1 MATDVGQ
8 TENQPTT
15 SEKNQSAEGEVKQDA
30 QLNGVANDEGKGDAP
45 LTDKTVIICK
55 VSGTVKWFN
64 VRNGYG
70 FINRDD
76 TGEDVFVHQTAITK
90 NNSKKYL
97 RSVGDGEKVMFD
109 VVKGDKGMAEA
120 ANVTGPDGDEVEGS
134 KYAPDRRTY
143 RNKTPRGGS
152 RGRGGPRGGRRPRK
166 SERNSGDSGEADN
179 GHDDR
184 ADNYNNERAAEGTGD
199 GDEPKNAPRS
209 NPRGRGRG
217 GPRGGGRGRGRG
229 RGGYRGDSRGRGRG
243 GYRGDRPKRDGDGG
257 EGRQDNGPV
266 DGESRP
272 PRRGRGR
279 GRGQRRGGR
288 GRGRGRGGQDGG
300 FKPE

>member
-8 TENQPTT
+8 TENKPTA
-15 SEKNQSAEGEVKQDA
+15 EKTAEVEVNQDA
-30 QLNGVANDEGKGDAP
+30 ALNGVADEGKGDAP
-45 LTDKTVIICK
+45 LVDKTVIICK

-120 ANVTGPDGDEVEGS
+120 ANVTGPEGNEVEGS
-134 KYAPDRRTY
+134 KYAPDRRTF
-143 RNKTPRGGS
+143 RNKPAARGGS
-152 RGRGGPRGGRRPRK
+152 RGRGAPRGGRRPRK
-166 SERNSGDSGEADN
+166 SERNSGDSGEGHED

-184 ADNYNNERAAEGTGD
+184 VDNNYNNERVEGED
-199 GDEPKNAPRS
+199 GEEKNAPRS

-217 GPRGGGRGRGRG
+217 GPRGGARGRGRG

-243 GYRGDRPKRDGDGG
+243 GYRGDRPKRDSEGG
-257 EGRQDNGPV
+257 EGRRDDNGPA
-266 DGESRP
+266 DGDRP

-279 GRGQRRGGR
+279 GGRGPRRGGR

-300 FKPE
+300 FKGPE

>member
-15 SEKNQSAEGEVKQDA
+15 SEKNQSVEGEVKQEA
-30 QLNGVANDEGKGDAP
+30 QLNGISNDEGKGDAP

-120 ANVTGPDGDEVEGS
+120 ANVTGPDGNEVEGS

-143 RNKTPRGGS
+143 RNKPT
-152 RGRGGPRGGRRPRK
+152 RGGPRGGRGGGRGRRPRK
-166 SERNSGDSGEADN
+166 SERNSGDSGEGADN
-179 GHDDR
+179 GPDDR
-184 ADNYNNERAAEGTGD
+184 VDNYHERAADGVGE

-217 GPRGGGRGRGRG
+217 GPRGGRGRGRG

-257 EGRQDNGPV
+257 DNRQDNGPI
-266 DGESRP
+266 DGDGRP

-279 GRGQRRGGR
+279 GRGRRGGR
-288 GRGRGRGGQDGG
+288 GRGRPRGGQGG
-300 FKPE
+300 EYKPE